1 MKVLKLVLIVV
12 LVAVSISTALAQ
24 NRRSQIEF
32 YGGAAFP
39 LSPDDFKDYA
49 KVGLSGNAQYVI
61 FPSPRFG
68 VTFNVGYE
76 FFSTDNAKFTDAL
89 SKELTGLTAK
99 EWVDAGFDIN
109 PRPSAEI
116 KANLLRLGA
125 GVRPYLTAPEA
136 STQFFLLGQ
145 ANFNL
150 ITNDYKATNL
160 PAFYDEFTGQLTVLS
175 FDDKQFEEQAGED
188 NDDQVFGVGAGA
200 GFEMPAGSSL
210 NIVVQGLF
218 NILFTKDEST
228 SFVGVTAGLVF

>member
-1 MKVLKLVLIVV
+1 MKILKLILFVL
-12 LVAVSISTALAQ
+12 LAAGAVSMVGAQ

-39 LSPDDFKDYA
+39 MSPDDFKDYA

-61 FPSPRFG
+61 FPSPRLG
-68 VTFNVGYE
+68 VTFNAGYE

-89 SKELTGLTAK
+89 SKELTGLTPQ
-99 EWVDAGFDIN
+99 EWLDAGFNIS

-116 KANLLRLGA
+116 RSTLLRLGA

-136 STQFFLLGQ
+136 ATQFFLLGQ
-145 ANFNL
+145 GSFNV
-150 ITNDYKATNL
+150 INNDYKATNL
-160 PAFYDEFTGQLTVLS
+160 PVSYDDLTGQLTVFS
-175 FDDKQFEEQAGED
+175 FDDKQFEELAQED
-188 NDDQVFGVGAGA
+188 NDEQVFGVGVGA
-200 GFEMPAGSSL
+200 GFEMPAGSSFNL
-210 NIVVQGLF
+210 VVQGLF